1 MTARER
7 ILQQWFQLTVLE
19 WELISAFQKHVCFIC
34 GKPNKSGNRLS
45 TDHDHRKIGP
55 TAGLIRGLL
64 CATCNR
70 ILGKIEDPRFWKDD
84 TIAKLARLIEYLKN
98 PPAVE
103 ALGRKIFIFPG
114 KLGSDVHRAWLK
126 KNSNPIGT
134 VNRKE
139 KHLGS

>member
-7 ILQQWFQLTVLE
+7 ILKLWFQLTVPD
-19 WELISAFQKHVCFIC
+19 WDLIDAFQNHVCFIC

-45 TDHDHRKIGP
+45 TDHDHRKTGP
-55 TAGLIRGLL
+55 TAGLLRGLL

-70 ILGKIEDPRFWKDD
+70 VLGKIEDPRFWRDD
-84 TIAKLARLIEYLKN
+84 TIRKLERLIIYLKT

-114 KLGSDVHRAWLK
+114 QLGTDVHRQWLK
-126 KNSNPIGT
+126 KNSNTIQT
-134 VNRKE
+134 SDERT
-139 KHLGS
+139 